1 MMATTATSA
10 AAASSLFPRNPF
22 LLPSPALAAAAPA
35 AGLPAAGLPAA
46 GLPAA
51 AAKSRRQRGLSCH
64 VALTTDDAAAVS
76 LSEEELA
83 AAEKVGRR
91 VRVKVPLRVYH
102 VPKAPGLDLM
112 GTEGTIKQYVGLW
125 KGKRISAN
133 LPFKV
138 EFHVAVEG
146 QPSPVRLFAH
156 LKEDEFEYL

>member
-1 MMATTATSA
+1 MATTATSA

-35 AGLPAAGLPAA
+35 AGLP
-46 GLPAA
+46 A

>member
-22 LLPSPALAAAAPA
+22 LLPPPALAAAAPA
-35 AGLPAAGLPAA
+35 AGLPA
-46 GLPAA
+46 AA

-64 VALTTDDAAAVS
+64 VALTTDDASAAAVS

-102 VPKAPGLDLM
+102 VPKAPDLDLM
-112 GTEGTIKQYVGLW
+112 GLEGTIKQYVGLW